1 MEFVANKSD
10 RGEVLVADFNASGVD
25 SSINPCV
32 HLQSLA
38 RGGGCDKVDSW
49 RVNSPPLGAE
59 ILIPRLSR
67 EQPIHGAVQIVL
79 RGVNG
84 SMDTASSTA
93 GKNTFSADS
102 LKGMHCEAY
111 RTDKMNVYC
120 QNVR

>member
-1 MEFVANKSD
+1 MRAFLWA
-10 RGEVLVADFNASGVD
+10 RATADFCHPDLSLSLNAVLSG
-25 SSINPCV
+25 
-32 HLQSLA
+32 
-38 RGGGCDKVDSW
+38 
-49 RVNSPPLGAE
+49 
-59 ILIPRLSR
+59 
-67 EQPIHGAVQIVL
+67 EQPIHGTVQIVL